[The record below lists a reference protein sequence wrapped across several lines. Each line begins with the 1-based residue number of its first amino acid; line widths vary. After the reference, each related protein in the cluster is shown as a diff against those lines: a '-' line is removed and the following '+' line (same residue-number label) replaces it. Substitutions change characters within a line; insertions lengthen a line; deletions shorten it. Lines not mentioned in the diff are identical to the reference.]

1 MKPIIK
7 LENANIENAKHL
19 ILTDVNISI
28 EKGEMVYLIG
38 KVGSGKTSILR
49 TITAEYP
56 LKKGDAEVAGFNLR
70 NLKKREIPYLRRK
83 IGVVFQ
89 DFQLLMDRSI
99 YDNLLFVL
107 KATGWKDKNKIDARI
122 NEVIE
127 SVGMKHKLH
136 KMPYNLSGG
145 EQQRIVI
152 ARALLNN
159 PDIILAD
166 EPTGNLDEVT
176 ANEIQDLFIKIH
188 EEEEGP
194 AIIMVTHNHSLYEK
208 YPSRTILC
216 EDMTTKEMEP
226 EAIKEIDI
234 SDLI

>member
-19 ILTDVNISI
+19 ILTDVNISV
-28 EKGEMVYLIG
+28 EKGEIVYLIG

-56 LKKGDAEVAGFNLR
+56 LHKGNAEVAGFDLR
-70 NLKKREIPYLRRK
+70 NLKKKEIPYLRRK

-107 KATGWKDKNKIDARI
+107 KATGWKDENKINSRI
-122 NEVIE
+122 DKVIE
-127 SVGMKHKLH
+127 SVGMTHTLH

-166 EPTGNLDEVT
+166 EPTGNLDDIT
-176 ANEIQDLFIKIH
+176 ATEIQDLFIKIH
-188 EEEEGP
+188 KEEGP
-194 AIIMVTHNHSLYEK
+194 AIIMVTHNHSLYERF
-208 YPSRTILC
+208 PSRTLLC
-216 EDMTTKEMEP
+216 EDMTIREIEP
-226 EAIKEIDI
+226 EVIKEINI